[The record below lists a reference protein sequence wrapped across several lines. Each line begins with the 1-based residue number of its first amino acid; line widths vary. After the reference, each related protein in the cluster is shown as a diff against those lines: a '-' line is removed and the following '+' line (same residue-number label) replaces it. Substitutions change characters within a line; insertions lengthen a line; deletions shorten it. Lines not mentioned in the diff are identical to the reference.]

1 MNCCSITKSCPAF
14 CHPMNCSKPDF
25 PVLHYLPEF
34 AQTHVHWVSDS
45 HIHLILCH
53 PLLLLLSIFASIRVF
68 SSELTL
74 HIRWPKYW
82 SFSFSIS
89 PSSDYSGLI
98 SLRIDCL
105 ISLLSKGLSRV
116 FPSTTVWKHQFFGA
130 YLVAQRL
137 KHLPGMLETWVRSL
151 GQEDPLEKEM
161 ATHSSILAWRIPWRE
176 EPGSL

>member
-82 SFSFSIS
+82 SFSFSPKNIQGLF
-89 PSSDYSGLI
+89 PLGLSGLNP
-98 SLRIDCL
+98 
-105 ISLLSKGLSRV
+105 LLSRGLPRV
-116 FPSTTVWKHQFFGA
+116 FSNITVWKHQFFSIQPS
-130 YLVAQRL
+130 LWSNFL
-137 KHLPGMLETWVRSL
+137 IHTWL
-151 GQEDPLEKEM
+151 LEK
-161 ATHSSILAWRIPWRE
+161 P
-176 EPGSL
+176 

>member
-116 FPSTTVWKHQFFGA
+116 FPSTS
-130 YLVAQRL
+130 L
-137 KHLPGMLETWVRSL
+137 KASILWCLPGGSEVKASAWNAGDL
-151 GQEDPLEKEM
+151 G
-161 ATHSSILAWRIPWRE
+161 SI
-176 EPGSL
+176 PGSGRSPGEGNGNPLQYSCLENPMERGAW